1 MPMSPRLLRPRA
13 AVSAGFDPR
22 SISGLAVWYD
32 AADSGSVTLNG
43 GNVAEWRDKSGNGKH
58 MAQSTA
64 ANQPSYV
71 SAAQNNLSAI
81 RTAGG
86 AVHLRRE
93 SGGSALSESMSFL
106 GETAHTIFAAA
117 RASEVIA
124 SQRYLYWAI
133 GGTGRLQMSGP
144 GGVNPNSYVIDSG
157 NFVNGRING
166 PTFNSPSPPV
176 SGTAAHIA
184 GFRRDG
190 SEFLTFLNGTAS
202 VTASRTSAPA
212 VNFSG
217 TYSIFNYINAAGTPQ
232 DQQFDVGWRG
242 DLLEIV
248 HYNRALTTGERRQI
262 EAYLGAKWGI
272 TVA

>member
-1 MPMSPRLLRPRA
+1 
-13 AVSAGFDPR
+13 V
-22 SISGLAVWYD
+22 
-32 AADSGSVTLNG
+32 
-43 GNVAEWRDKSGNGKH
+43 
-58 MAQSTA
+58 
-64 ANQPSYV
+64 
-71 SAAQNNLSAI
+71 I

-106 GETAHTIFAAA
+106 GATAHTIFAAV
-117 RASEVIA
+117 RASEVA
-124 SQRYLYWAI
+124 AGARYLYWAI

-144 GGVNPNSYVIDSG
+144 GSSNPNAYVIDSG

-166 PTFNSPSPPV
+166 PLFNATTPPV
-176 SGTAAHIA
+176 SGTAAHIV

-190 SEFLTFLNGTAS
+190 SEFFTFLNGTAS
-202 VTASRTSAPA
+202 VTGSRTSAPA

-232 DQQFDVGWRG
+232 DQQFDAGWRG
-242 DLLEIV
+242 DLFEIV
-248 HYNRALTTGERRQI
+248 HYNRALTTDERRAV
-262 EAYLGAKWGI
+262 ESYLGAKWNI